1 MRILAEQANLEDG
14 VKEESV
20 RLSVLAYASVCR
32 PETRAL
38 EMRRWAKRRSWLRM
52 MTWGEMV
59 SIRGLCIRQLGGVG
73 RYQYRGGAGFA

>member
-1 MRILAEQANLEDG
+1 MEGGA
-14 VKEESV
+14 KEESV

-52 MTWGEMV
+52 MTWGETV
-59 SIRGLCIRQLGGVG
+59 SMRGLCSHRLGVVTVVG
-73 RYQYRGGAGFA
+73 WHQYRGGARFA